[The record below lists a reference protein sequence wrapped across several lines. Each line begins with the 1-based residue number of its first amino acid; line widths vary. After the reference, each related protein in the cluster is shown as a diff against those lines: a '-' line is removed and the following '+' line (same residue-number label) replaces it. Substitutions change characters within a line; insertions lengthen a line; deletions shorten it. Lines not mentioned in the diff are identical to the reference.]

1 MSVPPP
7 RSGLA
12 DPMESYPY
20 DSASLDYQR
29 ASEQFWKFLSIR
41 TVEQMDMRPR
51 GTVLDVACGPGA
63 SSVAAAERVGPE
75 GSVVAL
81 DSSDQMLRMA
91 GERAAA
97 RRLGNVEPR
106 LGDMAQLD
114 LPPDSFDA
122 VISVLGVFYVP
133 DMPALISSMWN
144 VLRPGGQLA
153 ITTLGPRT
161 FEPAYNIWKEAVR
174 VERPDATPAYSWER
188 TNEPEGVRSLLLAA
202 GIENPDVSV
211 EEREVPIRT
220 IDDWWLAVMGSGMR
234 RTVLELGDEAADRV
248 RASCDDMLRR
258 AGVATIRMS
267 AIYALATKG

>member
-1 MSVPPP
+1 MSIPPG
-7 RSGLA
+7 SGGGLEA
-12 DPMESYPY
+12 HSY

-29 ASEQFWKFLSIR
+29 ASERFWNFLSLR
-41 TVEQMDMRPR
+41 TVEQMDMRPG

-63 SSVAAAERVGPE
+63 SSVAAAEAVGPD
-75 GSVVAL
+75 GRVIAL

-97 RRLGNVEPR
+97 KGLENVETR

-114 LPPDSFDA
+114 LPANSFDA

-133 DMPALISSMWN
+133 DMPALISSMWRI
-144 VLRPGGQLA
+144 VKPGGQLA

-161 FEPAYNIWKEAVR
+161 FEPAFNIWKEAVR
-174 VERPDATPAYSWER
+174 AERPDATPAFSWER

-202 GIENPDVSV
+202 GVENPDVSV

-220 IDDWWLAVMGSGMR
+220 IDDWWLAVLGSGMR
-234 RTVLELGDEAADRV
+234 RTVLELGDEASARV
-248 RASCDDMLRR
+248 QASCDDMLRR